1 MQYYLHM
8 VARQFWLEQVEN
20 NWKKR
25 SILWLSGVRRVGK
38 TCLCQSLEEVTYLDC
53 ELPSARKALEDP
65 EAFLDSQKGR
75 RIVLDEIHRLQNP
88 SEILKIAADHYPSV
102 RILATGS
109 SSLGASARFRDTL
122 AGRKQELWLTPM
134 ILEDLSY
141 FNEPSIE
148 RRLMRGGLPP
158 FFMAKSIAEREYQ
171 EWLDAYWA
179 KDILELFRLERR
191 FSFMRFAELL
201 FAQSGGMFE
210 ASRFSVPCEVS
221 RTTISNYLSVLEA
234 TYTFHLLRPFSTH
247 RPTEI
252 VSAPKVFAFDTG
264 FVCFYKGWTAPRAED
279 FGLLW
284 EHFVLN
290 ELQAKLQT
298 RNIFYWRDKAGH
310 EVDFVLKHP
319 DKRLTAVEAKWSA
332 SAFDPAGLSALRRA
346 YPEGRNFA
354 VCQDVRRK
362 YARKFKTVLVEF
374 VGLQE
379 LKEEIMFRRTV

>member
-1 MQYYLHM
+1 M
-8 VARQFWLEQVEN
+8 VARRFWIEQVEN
-20 NWKKR
+20 LWKKR
-25 SILWLSGVRRVGK
+25 NILWLSGVRG
-38 TCLCQSLEEVTYLDC
+38 
-53 ELPSARKALEDP
+53 AFEDP
-65 EAFLDSQKGR
+65 EAFLESHKSKR
-75 RIVLDEIHRLQNP
+75 LVLDEVHRLQNP
-88 SEILKIAADHYPSV
+88 SEILKIAADHYPSI

-109 SSLGASARFRDTL
+109 SSLGASVRFRDTL

-134 ILEDLSY
+134 ITEDLSY
-141 FNEPSIE
+141 FNAPSLE
-148 RRLMRGGLPP
+148 HRLVCGGLPP

-210 ASRFSVPCEVS
+210 ASRFSSPCEVS

-234 TYTFHLLRPFSTH
+234 TYAFHLLRPFSTH

-252 VSAPKVFAFDTG
+252 VSAPKVYAFDTG
-264 FVCFYKGWTAPRAED
+264 FVCFYKGWTAPRVED

-298 RNIFYWRDKAGH
+298 RAIYYWRDKSGH

-319 DKRLTAVEAKWSA
+319 AKRLTAVEAKWSA
-332 SAFDPAGLSALRRA
+332 SAFDPSGLNALRRA
-346 YPEGRNFA
+346 YPEGRNFV
-354 VCQDVRRK
+354 VCQDVRLK
-362 YARKFKTVLVEF
+362 YARRFRTDLVEF
-374 VGLQE
+374 VSLSGLLEE
-379 LKEEIMFRRTV
+379 LESHRAARGGSVSTNQ